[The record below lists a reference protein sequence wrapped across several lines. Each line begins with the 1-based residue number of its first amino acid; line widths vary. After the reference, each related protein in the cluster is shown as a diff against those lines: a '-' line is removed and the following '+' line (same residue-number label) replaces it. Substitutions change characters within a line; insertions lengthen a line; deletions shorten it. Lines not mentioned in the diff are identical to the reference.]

1 MNSKDG
7 LRRTHLINRRTFV
20 SMATAGAASTL
31 YQGATAA
38 EPAPTARNVV
48 LVHGLFADG
57 YWAFLLRNDR
67 NRGRYAFERFG
78 PRLRGGAGS

>member
-57 YWAFLLRNDR
+57 YR
-67 NRGRYAFERFG
+67 
-78 PRLRGGAGS
+78 AGQR